1 MSVAQSLG
9 ISKEVPDL
17 MAWDNDVAG
26 GPAKS
31 VPNTFPWSNT
41 RWANFNEKNQT
52 FNLSHHDSRLG
63 PNTVLELP
71 DSDKNNPTMDSDKFL
86 NHPGLF
92 GITWNPK
99 KAEAERLA
107 AVRAEVAQKYPVT
120 GSCAVLSNSLD
131 NITAELIRWQ
141 YNSNT
146 KDRVKT
152 RYLTALSERK
162 SILESN
168 RTAACVAEAEFQRS
182 QERLLD
188 RLNQPEPIVNST
200 NILLS
205 VLILMGAFY
214 ILKKM
219 KIN

>member
-9 ISKEVPDL
+9 INKEVPNL
-17 MAWDNDVAG
+17 MAWDNDIAG

-31 VPNTFPWSNT
+31 VPNEFPWGNT
-41 RWANFNEKNQT
+41 HWANFNNKNQT
-52 FNLSHHDSRLG
+52 FHLSHHDSRLG

-71 DSDKNNPTMDSDKFL
+71 DSDNNNPKLDSDKFL

-92 GITWNPK
+92 GITWSPK

-107 AVRAEVAQKYPVT
+107 EVRAEVAQKYPVT
-120 GSCAVLSNSLD
+120 GSCAVLTNSVD

-141 YNSNT
+141 YDSET
-146 KDRVKT
+146 KSRVKT

-162 SILESN
+162 SILDSN
-168 RTAACVAEAEFQRS
+168 RTAACIAEAQFKKS
-182 QERLLD
+182 QDSLLE
-188 RLNQPEPIVNST
+188 RLNQPEPLVNST

-205 VLILMGAFY
+205 VLILMGGFY
-214 ILKKM
+214 MLKKIE
-219 KIN
+219 IN